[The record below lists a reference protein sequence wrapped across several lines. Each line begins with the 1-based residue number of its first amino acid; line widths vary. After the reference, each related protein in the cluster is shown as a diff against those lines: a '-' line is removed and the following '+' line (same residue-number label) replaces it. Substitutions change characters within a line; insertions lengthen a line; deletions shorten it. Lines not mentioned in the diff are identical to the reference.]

1 MRVPPLL
8 LAAGLAF
15 WGWRS
20 GNYAAAAALAALA
33 EAPGFVKLRV
43 DLQHAQFAR
52 IADLCT
58 VLFIALVLWLFVSLE
73 PPRTARAVLTS
84 MLWLPA
90 VLMPVLAAQRFSSAG
105 RIPLSALFRYLRRL
119 RERDPEFRDP
129 EIDLAPIYFAICV
142 VAAGIPNQR
151 DVYFYAGV
159 VLLAAWALAPA
170 RPSRVRLASWA
181 LALLAASALGFAA
194 QAGLGRAQAAFQD
207 WMTDWI
213 TPRLAVD
220 PYSSTT
226 DMGAVGRLKL
236 HDLIV
241 MRVYAPAPPGLL
253 HRASFTHLS
262 GTTWVARNAPM
273 APLQPEADGLSWPL
287 ERGATKSSARIV
299 IRLEWGKAL
308 LALPAGTLRIS
319 GMAAASARRNALG
332 AIQADFGGEWAPYT
346 VETGDALAD
355 YAAPRSEDLQ
365 LPERERAAF
374 EALAA
379 RLGLRALAP
388 AQAVQR
394 VREHFSEF
402 SYSTYLE
409 AAPAAGTSALEDFLL
424 RSRSGHCEYFA
435 AATTLLLRAA
445 GIPARYATG
454 FAAYEYSALEKA
466 YLVRARHAHAWT
478 RAYVGERWV
487 EIDTTPP
494 SWAEEEARA
503 APLWQGL
510 TDFVRWA
517 QFRWSHGGP
526 VQAGAGWGLALA
538 MLVAILAWR
547 MLRGRRLAAAAR
559 AGSTAPRRFP
569 GGDSEFYSLA
579 KRLPPRA
586 VHETAGAWLARIG
599 ASIDPAMLES
609 LARVKAMHERYRFD
623 PRGIDAG
630 ARARL
635 RDECRALEA
644 RLESTHG

>member
-1 MRVPPLL
+1 MKAPPLL
-8 LAAGLAF
+8 LAAALAF

-33 EAPGFVKLRV
+33 EAPGFVKLRFE
-43 DLQHAQFAR
+43 LHHAQFAR
-52 IADLCT
+52 IADWCT
-58 VLFIALVLWLFVSLE
+58 VLFTALVLWLFVSLE
-73 PPRTARAVLTS
+73 APRTARAVLTS
-84 MLWLPA
+84 LLWLPA

-105 RIPLSALFRYLRRL
+105 RIPLSALFRYLRRR
-119 RERDPEFRDP
+119 RERDPAFRDRQV
-129 EIDLAPIYFAICV
+129 DLAPVYFAICV
-142 VAAGIPNQR
+142 VAAGIPNGR
-151 DVYFYAGV
+151 DAYFYLGV
-159 VLLAAWALAPA
+159 VLLAAWALAA
-170 RPSRVRLASWA
+170 VRPPRVRLLSWA
-181 LALLAASALGFAA
+181 LVVLAASALGYAA
-194 QAGLGRAQAAFQD
+194 HAGLGRAQAALQD

-213 TPRLAVD
+213 TPSLAVD

-226 DMGAVGRLKL
+226 DMGSVGRLKL
-236 HDLIV
+236 YDLIV

-253 HRASFTHLS
+253 HRASFTYLN
-262 GTTWVARNAPM
+262 GNTWVARNAPM
-273 APLQPEADGLSWPL
+273 TPLQPEADGLSWQLGP
-287 ERGATKSSARIV
+287 GPAKTSARIV

-308 LALPAGTLRIS
+308 LALPTGTVRIS

-346 VETGDALAD
+346 AQIGEAFAD
-355 YAAPRSEDLQ
+355 SVGPRAEDVQ
-365 LPERERAAF
+365 LPEPERAVF

-388 AQAVQR
+388 AAAVQR

-402 SYSTYLE
+402 SYSTYGE
-409 AAPAAGTSALEDFLL
+409 AAPAAGTTALADFLL

-454 FAAYEYSALEKA
+454 FAAYEYSPLEKA
-466 YLVRARHAHAWT
+466 YVVRARHAHAWT

-503 APLWQGL
+503 APPWQGL
-510 TDFVRWA
+510 ADFVRWA
-517 QFRWSHGGP
+517 QFRWAHRGALE
-526 VQAGAGWGLALA
+526 AGSGWGLAIAAL
-538 MLVAILAWR
+538 LGILGWR
-547 MLRGRRLAAAAR
+547 MLRGRRAAAAVR
-559 AGSTAPRRFP
+559 PGSRGPRRFA
-569 GGDSEFYSLA
+569 GADSEFYSLE

-586 VHETAGAWLARIG
+586 LHEPLGAWLARIG
-599 ASIDPAMLES
+599 ASIDPAVLES
-609 LARVKAMHERYRFD
+609 LARVKSMHERYRFD
-623 PRGIDAG
+623 PLGVDAG
-630 ARARL
+630 TRARL